1 MPKSNS
7 SRSKKSSTSVI
18 PGVFRRAGR
27 TVRKGVQKGIY
38 AGKVGV
44 ATVGLAKDFANP
56 INQIKMIKGAATGQ
70 GLVVPGSKY
79 IGPGNAMNKGKPN
92 SSADKAAY
100 QHDLDYGRL
109 LSQGVSKKKLYGGFS
124 KADERLMKKADLT
137 TKHGVA
143 AYGGMA
149 VKKGIYKLGLSGKKI
164 GDGPGGKGKDYEGD
178 YR

>member
-1 MPKSNS
+1 MPKPSLLRKKNS
-7 SRSKKSSTSVI
+7 SSII

-27 TVRKGVQKGIY
+27 TVRKGVKKGVY
-38 AGKVGV
+38 AGKVGA
-44 ATVGLAKDFANP
+44 ATLGLAKDIANP
-56 INQIKMIKGAATGQ
+56 VNQAKMIKGAIQ
-70 GLVVPGSKY
+70 GKGVLVPGSKY

-92 SSADKAAY
+92 STADEAAY

-124 KADERLMKKADLT
+124 KADERLMKRADLT

-149 VKKGIYKLGLSGKKI
+149 VKKGLYKLGLSGKKT
-164 GDGPGGKGKDYEGD
+164 GDGPGGKGELYKGNYK
-178 YR
+178 